1 MDTRQGL
8 KEKDIKHKFIHE
20 WGDNLKQLFKSEN
33 LRLYSIEF
41 PVRTNDGTKYAD
53 LVYEIDENDI
63 PMKNKMMILELKK
76 DKIDTGAVEQV
87 LRYSHFTKLQL
98 YRKQKITSFIAG
110 PEFSDWEVKM
120 CRDNNVFPIQFDLS
134 GNMRIL

>member
-1 MDTRQGL
+1 M
-8 KEKDIKHKFIHE
+8 KEAEIKNKFIYE
-20 WGDNLKQLFKSEN
+20 WDQNLKNLFNSES

-41 PVRTNDGTKYAD
+41 PVRTSDGTKYAD
-53 LVYEIDENDI
+53 LIYELDEDDI
-63 PMKNKMMILELKK
+63 PMNNKMMIIELKRGN
-76 DKIDTGAVEQV
+76 IDIGAVEQV

-110 PEFSDWEVKM
+110 TGFSDWEIKM
-120 CRDNNVFPIQFDLS
+120 CRDNKVFPIQFDYS